1 MLKLG
6 KDTFSAIILGAF
18 AVFLH
23 LNAQGITSRFKMGV
37 DSGFFPE
44 IISGMLFVLA
54 LAIAVQS
61 LLAADDAK
69 AGNDKKQAG
78 FSPRV
83 MGTIAALAGAI
94 LAMPILGFILTA
106 TLFLF
111 LQIILLTQKGNLK
124 YGTSLVLSIIISCV
138 VFLTFTKGFNLILPT
153 GVF

>member
-44 IISGMLFVLA
+44 IISGILFVLA
-54 LAIAVQS
+54 LAIAVLS

-78 FSPRV
+78 FSPRA

>member
-44 IISGMLFVLA
+44 IISGILFVLA

-69 AGNDKKQAG
+69 AGTDKKQAG
-78 FSPRV
+78 FSPRA

>member
-44 IISGMLFVLA
+44 IISGILFVLA
-54 LAIAVQS
+54 LAIAVLS

-78 FSPRV
+78 FSPRA

-124 YGTSLVLSIIISCV
+124 YGTSFVLSIIISCV